1 MTRQNRW
8 MKWAALAT
16 ASMSTCFA
24 HACTTGFR
32 DAALTGVYDFT
43 SGTITTVLTTLVM
56 GSS

>member
-8 MKWAALAT
+8 TKWATLAI

-24 HACTTGFR
+24 HGCSAGFR
-32 DAALTGVYDFT
+32 DAALTGFYDFT
-43 SGTITTVLTTLVM
+43 SGTITTVLTDLVM